1 METIIIMDATA
12 KRADLEKKALEKKIL
27 EELEK
32 KQMENAIQKRFET
45 ELVRVSKMIEEGE
58 NSYFELNYL
67 MDEIH
72 NYKDARVIREVA
84 ARKTIF
90 LEKLGYVVNEFHE
103 YSKSWKTRSG
113 KFGYLFFRIPE

>member
-1 METIIIMDATA
+1 METIIIMDAAA

-72 NYKDARVIREVA
+72 NYKDERVIREVA
-84 ARKTIF
+84 ARMTIF

>member
-72 NYKDARVIREVA
+72 DYKDARVIREVA
-84 ARKTIF
+84 ARMTIF

-113 KFGYLFFRIPE
+113 KFGYLYFRLP

>member
-1 METIIIMDATA
+1 METIIIMDAAA

-27 EELEK
+27 DELEK

-58 NSYFELNYL
+58 TSYFELNYL

-72 NYKDARVIREVA
+72 NYKDAKVIREVA
-84 ARKTIF
+84 ARMTIF

-103 YSKSWKTRSG
+103 YSESWKTRSG

>member
-1 METIIIMDATA
+1 METIIIMDAAA

-32 KQMENAIQKRFET
+32 QQMENAIQKRFET

-72 NYKDARVIREVA
+72 NYKDARIIREVA
-84 ARKTIF
+84 ARMTIF

>member
-67 MDEIH
+67 MNEIH
-72 NYKDARVIREVA
+72 DYKDARVIREVA
-84 ARKTIF
+84 ARMTIF

-113 KFGYLFFRIPE
+113 KFGYLYFRLP

>member
-1 METIIIMDATA
+1 METIIIMDAAA

-67 MDEIH
+67 MDEVH

-84 ARKTIF
+84 ARMTIF

-103 YSKSWKTRSG
+103 YSKGWKTRSG

>member
-12 KRADLEKKALEKKIL
+12 KRANLEKKALEKKIL

-84 ARKTIF
+84 ARMTIF

>member
-1 METIIIMDATA
+1 METIIIMDAAA
-12 KRADLEKKALEKKIL
+12 KRTDLEKKALEKKIL

-32 KQMENAIQKRFET
+32 KQMENAIQQRFET

-84 ARKTIF
+84 ARMTIF

>member
-84 ARKTIF
+84 ARMTIF

-103 YSKSWKTRSG
+103 YSKSWKARSG

>member
-1 METIIIMDATA
+1 METIIIMDAAA

-84 ARKTIF
+84 ARMTIF

-113 KFGYLFFRIPE
+113 KFGYLLFRIPE

>member
-1 METIIIMDATA
+1 MKTIMIMDATA

-84 ARKTIF
+84 ARMTIF

>member
-1 METIIIMDATA
+1 METIIIMDAAA

-32 KQMENAIQKRFET
+32 KQIENAIQKRFET
-45 ELVRVSKMIEEGE
+45 ELVRVSKMIEKGE

-72 NYKDARVIREVA
+72 NYKDAKVIREVA
-84 ARKTIF
+84 ARMTIF

>member
-1 METIIIMDATA
+1 METIIIMDAAA

-45 ELVRVSKMIEEGE
+45 ELVRVSKMIEKGE

-84 ARKTIF
+84 ARMTIF

>member
-1 METIIIMDATA
+1 METIIIMDAAA
-12 KRADLEKKALEKKIL
+12 KKADLEKKALEKKIL

-32 KQMENAIQKRFET
+32 KQMENVIQKRFET

-58 NSYFELNYL
+58 TSYFELNYL

-84 ARKTIF
+84 ARMTIF

>member
-1 METIIIMDATA
+1 METIIIMDAAA

-32 KQMENAIQKRFET
+32 KQMENAIQKRFKT

-84 ARKTIF
+84 ARMTIF

>member
-1 METIIIMDATA
+1 METIIIMDAAA
-12 KRADLEKKALEKKIL
+12 KRADLKKKALEKKIL

-72 NYKDARVIREVA
+72 NYKDARVIREVT
-84 ARKTIF
+84 ARMTIF

>member
-1 METIIIMDATA
+1 MTTITIMDASA
-12 KRADLEKKALEKKIL
+12 KKIDLEKRALEKQIL

-32 KQMENAIQKRFET
+32 KKIEGEIQKRFET
-45 ELVRVSKMIEEGE
+45 EIIRASEIIENSE
-58 NSYFELNYL
+58 NSYFELNYW

-72 NYKDARVIREVA
+72 SLTDEKIIREVA
-84 ARKTIF
+84 ARISIF

-113 KFGYLFFRIPE
+113 KFGYLFFRLP

>member
-12 KRADLEKKALEKKIL
+12 KKADLEKKALEKKIL

-84 ARKTIF
+84 ARMTIF

>member
-1 METIIIMDATA
+1 METIIIMDAAA

-72 NYKDARVIREVA
+72 NYKDARVIREVV
-84 ARKTIF
+84 ARMTIF

-113 KFGYLFFRIPE
+113 KFGYLFFRIP

>member
-1 METIIIMDATA
+1 MIMDATA

-84 ARKTIF
+84 ARMTIF

>member
-84 ARKTIF
+84 ARMTIF
-90 LEKLGYVVNEFHE
+90 LEKLGYVANEFHE

>member
-1 METIIIMDATA
+1 METIIIMDAAA

-58 NSYFELNYL
+58 TSYFELNYL

-72 NYKDARVIREVA
+72 NYKDARIIREVA
-84 ARKTIF
+84 ARMTIF

-113 KFGYLFFRIPE
+113 QFGYLFFRIPE

>member
-1 METIIIMDATA
+1 METIIIMDAAA

-58 NSYFELNYL
+58 SSYFELNYL

-84 ARKTIF
+84 ARMTIF

-113 KFGYLFFRIPE
+113 QFGYLFFRIPE

>member
-1 METIIIMDATA
+1 METIIIMDAAA
-12 KRADLEKKALEKKIL
+12 KRADLEKRALEKKIL

-84 ARKTIF
+84 ARMTIF

>member
-72 NYKDARVIREVA
+72 NDKDARVIREVA
-84 ARKTIF
+84 ARMTIF

>member
-1 METIIIMDATA
+1 METIIIMDAAA
-12 KRADLEKKALEKKIL
+12 KRADLEKKTLEKKIL

-84 ARKTIF
+84 ARMTIF

>member
-1 METIIIMDATA
+1 METIIIMDAAA

-45 ELVRVSKMIEEGE
+45 ELVRVSKMIEEGK
-58 NSYFELNYL
+58 NSYFELNFL

-84 ARKTIF
+84 ARMTIF

>member
-1 METIIIMDATA
+1 METIIIMDAAA
-12 KRADLEKKALEKKIL
+12 KRADLEKKAFEKKIL

-45 ELVRVSKMIEEGE
+45 ELVRVSKMIKEGE
-58 NSYFELNYL
+58 TSYFELNYL

-72 NYKDARVIREVA
+72 NYKDAKVIREVA
-84 ARKTIF
+84 ARMTIF

>member
-84 ARKTIF
+84 ARMTIF
-90 LEKLGYVVNEFHE
+90 LKKLGYVVNEFHE

>member
-32 KQMENAIQKRFET
+32 KQMENTIQKRFET

-84 ARKTIF
+84 ARMTIF

>member
-1 METIIIMDATA
+1 METIIIMDAAA
-12 KRADLEKKALEKKIL
+12 KRADLEKKAFEKKIL

-58 NSYFELNYL
+58 TSYFELNYL

-72 NYKDARVIREVA
+72 NYKDAKVIREVA
-84 ARKTIF
+84 ARMTIF

>member
-1 METIIIMDATA
+1 METIIIMDAAA
-12 KRADLEKKALEKKIL
+12 KKADLEKKALEKKIL

-45 ELVRVSKMIEEGE
+45 ELVRVSKMIEKGE

-84 ARKTIF
+84 ARMTIF

>member
-1 METIIIMDATA
+1 METIIIMDAAA

-58 NSYFELNYL
+58 TSYFELNYL

-72 NYKDARVIREVA
+72 NYKDARIIREVA
-84 ARKTIF
+84 ARMTIF

>member
-1 METIIIMDATA
+1 METIIIMDAAA

-45 ELVRVSKMIEEGE
+45 ELVRVSKMIEEEE

-84 ARKTIF
+84 ARMTIF